1 MKDFD
6 GTMRLSQLK
15 MLVAVAD
22 SGSFSAAAAELDCTQ
37 SRISH
42 AIAEL
47 ERDLGVRLLTRSRA
61 GSVPTDS
68 GHRVLAKAR
77 QMLRLEGSLFDAARD
92 GRELAGQVR
101 IACFRSVG
109 THLLPH
115 ALEALAQQYP
125 GIRVDID
132 DSCNERN
139 DVTDALREGRADL
152 GVAQLPLEGE
162 LVSQPWLHDAYMLV
176 APASFKPAGPFA
188 WPQLDGLPFIQLGC
202 SGAAAILE
210 RCRAAGFSA
219 EPHAGQ
225 RYQHR
230 RDGRPRHGLLDPA
243 APGHFPGA
251 GRCQDHRPAIPGTAP
266 PGAGRVGGNGA
277 QSRGQD
283 HRAVPARQ
291 ADRCENPGLAGRTSR
306 LGLIVRTVTGPVA
319 GPAAPGSHL
328 WPQRCLKIF

>member
-1 MKDFD
+1 MNRECHLAAGAVQPQPKWQIIATSTMKDFD

-152 GVAQLPLEGE
+152 GVAQLPLEGD

-219 EPHAGQ
+219 EPSRTLAN
-225 RYQHR
+225 
-230 RDGRPRHGLLDPA
+230 DTSIAAMVGRGMGYSILPRLATFPEPDDVRTIALPFPAPRHLVLAGSAEMARSPAIKTIVRFLRDKRIVAKTRAWQAGLLGWD
-243 APGHFPGA
+243 
-251 GRCQDHRPAIPGTAP
+251 
-266 PGAGRVGGNGA
+266 
-277 QSRGQD
+277 
-283 HRAVPARQ
+283 
-291 ADRCENPGLAGRTSR
+291 
-306 LGLIVRTVTGPVA
+306 
-319 GPAAPGSHL
+319 
-328 WPQRCLKIF
+328 